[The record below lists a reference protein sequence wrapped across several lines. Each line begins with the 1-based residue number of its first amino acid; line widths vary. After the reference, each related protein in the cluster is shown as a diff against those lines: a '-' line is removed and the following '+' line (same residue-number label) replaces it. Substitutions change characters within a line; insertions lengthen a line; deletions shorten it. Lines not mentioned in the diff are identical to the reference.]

1 MLVFYFSLSHGSRSS
16 LKRAEWSLSLTSLF
30 PKLHSSSKGYRSKG
44 SSVLPVGLGNKWQR
58 PFKRERGQEP
68 CRCEVTVSQPGPWEP
83 QPAQCRGLSMGLI
96 CGFWKRNT
104 LLTVGS
110 AEPPSPASWAHRE
123 LRQSVLLDFLKLCY
137 RFYSSLVLSVQLP
150 ASLSFI
156 CNLSFSFYTYEMQ
169 RNLVGEMLAWKSLQP
184 LTEFL
189 LLLFSK
195 QVMSDSLRPHG
206 LQHARLPCPS
216 LSPGVYSNSSL
227 IPFNHLI
234 LSHPLLLLPSI
245 FPSIRVFSS
254 ELSLHIRW
262 PEYYRNFSFSI
273 SPSNEYSDFL

>member
-1 MLVFYFSLSHGSRSS
+1 M
-16 LKRAEWSLSLTSLF
+16 
-30 PKLHSSSKGYRSKG
+30 
-44 SSVLPVGLGNKWQR
+44 
-58 PFKRERGQEP
+58 
-68 CRCEVTVSQPGPWEP
+68 SQPGPWEP
-83 QPAQCRGLSMGLI
+83 QPAQCRGLSTGLI

-123 LRQSVLLDFLKLCY
+123 LRQSVLDFLKLCY

-216 LSPGVYSNSSL
+216 LSPGVYRNSSL

-245 FPSIRVFSS
+245 FPSIRVFSN
-254 ELSLHIRW
+254 ELSLRIRW
-262 PEYYRNFSFSI
+262 PEYWNFSFSL